1 MSQIITFY
9 SYKGGVGRSMAL
21 ANVATLLSK
30 WGKKVL
36 MIDWDLEA
44 PGLENFFREYLQDT
58 DWKQQKGVLEWL
70 YAQQNHEEVK
80 WQDWVVRFK
89 TKDSKTDLHL
99 LVSGKDN
106 GNYSEMLRDFDVSQ
120 FYEKHDGG
128 QRIEAFRK
136 ELLKNYDYVL
146 IDSRTGVTDFGGIC
160 TIQMPDIL
168 VMLFA
173 PTEQGLSGT
182 KKIAQ
187 RILDGHSKLPFDRFN
202 LLICPVPSR
211 FDSTTEFQESRKWL
225 DRISSELEE
234 LYESWLPGD
243 VNLNEFLQ
251 IIKIPYISYFS
262 FGEKLPVI
270 EQGVSDPTGLG
281 YAYENLAM
289 ILGRGLDEVEEFIEK
304 REKYLEEVS
313 GQKPVYIDVS
323 EGLGDRIRRVKIFVS
338 FQKNDKRL
346 IDKLINGIQSL
357 FPHNKI
363 DLLNKDGISIGQ
375 SKSNFIKS
383 KVEMADIIL
392 VMISRNYLP
401 SEDVRTRVYK
411 LAPDVT
417 DEFNAISTLKEGD
430 GVVVPVYFNFAPK
443 SMDKIP
449 QFLSDRIGID
459 IRNSNSQDLIIDSV
473 VNNIAPI
480 IESIILEK
488 SKPINLAL

>member
-44 PGLENFFREYLQDT
+44 PGLENFFKEYLQDT

-80 WQDWVVRFK
+80 WQDWVVKFK

-136 ELLKNYDYVL
+136 DLLENYDYVL

-173 PTEQGLSGT
+173 PTEQGLTGT

-187 RILDGHSKLPFDRFN
+187 RILDSHSKLPFDRFN
-202 LLICPVPSR
+202 LLVCPVPSR
-211 FDSTTEFQESRKWL
+211 FDSSTEFQESRSWL
-225 DRISSELEE
+225 KRIASELEE
-234 LYESWLPGD
+234 LYEGWLPAD
-243 VNLNEFLQ
+243 TNLHEFLQ

-270 EQGVSDPTGLG
+270 EQGVSDPAGLG

-289 ILGRGLDEVEEFIEK
+289 LLMRGLDEIDEFFESREIYLVKAILSPEKIEQAIKEIKANRFKNLLIEK
-304 REKYLEEVS
+304 ATSDARKGKFDPPNFNSDQVSKYGAWGAVI
-313 GQKPVYIDVS
+313 G
-323 EGLGDRIRRVKIFVS
+323 S
-338 FQKNDKRL
+338 F
-346 IDKLINGIQSL
+346 
-357 FPHNKI
+357 
-363 DLLNKDGISIGQ
+363 
-375 SKSNFIKS
+375 
-383 KVEMADIIL
+383 IL
-392 VMISRNYLP
+392 P
-401 SEDVRTRVYK
+401 
-411 LAPDVT
+411 
-417 DEFNAISTLKEGD
+417 
-430 GVVVPVYFNFAPK
+430 GVGTVV
-443 SMDKIP
+443 
-449 QFLSDRIGID
+449 G
-459 IRNSNSQDLIIDSV
+459 
-473 VNNIAPI
+473 
-480 IESIILEK
+480 SIIGNSLSATLGKYDKERFEK
-488 SKPINLAL
+488 IYLDAYTKAETELKR

>member
-44 PGLENFFREYLQDT
+44 PGLENFFKEYLHDT

-70 YAQQNHEEVK
+70 YAQQNDEK
-80 WQDWVVRFK
+80 ANWQDWVVKFK
-89 TKDSKTDLHL
+89 TKESKTDLHL

-106 GNYSEMLRDFDVSQ
+106 GNYSEMLRDFDVSN

-128 QRIEAFRK
+128 RRIEQFRE
-136 ELLKNYDYVL
+136 ELLAEYDYVL

-168 VMLFA
+168 VMLFS
-173 PTEQGLSGT
+173 PTEQGLVGT

-187 RILDGHSKLPFDRFN
+187 RILDGHSKLPFDRYR

-225 DRISSELEE
+225 ERISSELNG
-234 LYESWLPGD
+234 LYDNWLPAN

-262 FGEKLPVI
+262 YGEKLPVI
-270 EQGVSDPTGLG
+270 EQGVSDPAGLG

-289 ILGRGLDEVEEFIEK
+289 LLGRGLDEVDEFVEK
-304 REKYLEEVS
+304 REVYLEEASGIQTLDIKNHERLPSGIAALILSFDRMIADEIAKHLVTQGVVAIQVS
-313 GQKPVYIDVS
+313 NPEIV
-323 EGLGDRIRRVKIFVS
+323 LGMDIKDAWSAWVDNILKAINIADILFFVVDEELIIQFSLLSNNEVNKIAKKVFSSKIVIPLYAS
-338 FQKNDKRL
+338 DDLIERSPYFLHNRL
-346 IDKLINGIQSL
+346 GETIGSDMRLSQNQFIKINQTLKLIA
-357 FPHNKI
+357 
-363 DLLNKDGISIGQ
+363 
-375 SKSNFIKS
+375 
-383 KVEMADIIL
+383 E
-392 VMISRNYLP
+392 
-401 SEDVRTRVYK
+401 
-411 LAPDVT
+411 
-417 DEFNAISTLKEGD
+417 
-430 GVVVPVYFNFAPK
+430 
-443 SMDKIP
+443 
-449 QFLSDRIGID
+449 
-459 IRNSNSQDLIIDSV
+459 
-473 VNNIAPI
+473 
-480 IESIILEK
+480 EK
-488 SKPINLAL
+488 RQQ